1 MAESRR
7 LTQQHI
13 ARLAGVSQ
21 ATVSLV
27 LNGNAAAQ
35 ARIPA
40 ETRERV
46 QKIIRETG
54 YVPDPIARRMA
65 KGTNR
70 ILGVFTY
77 EPAFPDAHADFFL
90 PFLFGIEEEAQAHQY
105 DLLLLTGA
113 GAAGGGRKIFSEENR
128 LRIADGC
135 IVLGKSFD
143 RNELGRLVGGSFP
156 FVAIG
161 RRDDAGG
168 PVPYVGAD
176 YAAATAELVRQAR
189 ALGHRRLAYLGATG
203 PAESTHDRW
212 RGFQSALDQDLQ
224 LVMAEQDMAL
234 PEAALLDTLIER
246 GATAVFCVELVDALR
261 LEAAARARGLSLPA
275 DFSLMALG
283 SHVRVEAHPTRFAS
297 FVIPREQ
304 MGRQA
309 TAHLIRRIEQGADEP
324 VRQLLLPCQ
333 PIRGETL
340 GPAPAHKQDKP

>member
-1 MAESRR
+1 MAATPR
-7 LTQQHI
+7 LTQTHI

-27 LNGNAAAQ
+27 LNGNANAQ
-35 ARIPA
+35 ARIPQ
-40 ETRERV
+40 ETRERI

-65 KGTNR
+65 KGINR

-77 EPAFPDAHADFFL
+77 EPAFPNAHADFFL
-90 PFLFGIEEEAQAHQY
+90 PFLFGIEEEAQAQHY

-113 GAAGGGRKIFSEENR
+113 GAPGERKIFSEDNR

-135 IVLGKSFD
+135 IVLGKNFNRD
-143 RNELGRLVGGSFP
+143 ELAQLMAGSFP

-161 RRDDAGG
+161 RREDAGG

-176 YAAATAELVRQAR
+176 YATATAELVRQAR

-203 PAESTHDRW
+203 PAESTADRW
-212 RGFQSALDQDLQ
+212 SGFQSALGEDMQ
-224 LVMAEQDMAL
+224 LVLAEQDMGV
-234 PEAALLDTLIER
+234 PEAQLLDSLIER

-261 LEAAARARGLSLPA
+261 LEAAARARGLSLPK
-275 DFSLMALG
+275 DFSLVALG

-309 TAHLIRRIEQGADEP
+309 TANLVRRIEHGEGEP
-324 VRQLLLPCQ
+324 VQQVLLPCD

-340 GPAPAHKQDKP
+340 GPAPA

>member
-1 MAESRR
+1 MPGPDR

-77 EPAFPDAHADFFL
+77 EPAFPNAHADFFL
-90 PFLFGIEEEAQAHQY
+90 PFLFGIEEEAQALRY

-113 GAAGGGRKIFSEENR
+113 AAPGGGRKIFSEENR

-143 RNELGRLVGGSFP
+143 RDELARLVAGSFP

-168 PVPYVGAD
+168 PVPFVGAD
-176 YAAATAELVRQAR
+176 YAAATAELVQQVRG
-189 ALGHRRLAYLGATG
+189 LGHRKLAYLGAIG
-203 PAESTHDRW
+203 PAESTADRW
-212 RGFQSALDQDLQ
+212 KGFQSAVGEDLQ
-224 LVMAEQDMAL
+224 LVMAEQDMGL
-234 PEAALLDTLIER
+234 PEDALLDTLLER

-261 LEAAARARGLSLPA
+261 LEAAARARGLSLPS
-275 DFSLMALG
+275 DFSLVALG

-309 TAHLIRRIEQGADEP
+309 TANLVRRIEGGADEP
-324 VRQLLLPCQ
+324 VQQLLLPCH

-340 GPAPAHKQDKP
+340 GPAPA

>member
-1 MAESRR
+1 MASTSR

-27 LNGNAAAQ
+27 LNGNATAQ
-35 ARIPA
+35 ARIPQ

-77 EPAFPDAHADFFL
+77 EPAFPNAHADFFL
-90 PFLFGIEEEAQAHQY
+90 PFLFGIEEEAQALHY
-105 DLLLLTGA
+105 NLLLLTGA
-113 GAAGGGRKIFSEENR
+113 GTPGGRKIFSEENR

-143 RNELGRLVGGSFP
+143 HEELRRLVAGSFP

-168 PVPYVGAD
+168 PVPYVGGD
-176 YAAATAELVRQAR
+176 YATATAELVQQAR
-189 ALGHRRLAYLGATG
+189 TLGHRRLAYLGATG
-203 PAESTHDRW
+203 PAESTADRW
-212 RGFQSALDQDLQ
+212 RGFQSALGEDMQ
-224 LVMAEQDMAL
+224 LVMAHQDMSA
-234 PEAALLDTLIER
+234 PEGQLLDALVER

-261 LEAAARARGLSLPA
+261 LEAAARARGLSLPT
-275 DFSLMALG
+275 DLSLMALG
-283 SHVRVEAHPTRFAS
+283 SHVRVDAHPTRFAS
-297 FVIPREQ
+297 FVIPREE

-309 TAHLIRRIEQGADEP
+309 TAHLVRRIEHGTDEP
-324 VRQLLLPCQ
+324 VQQVLLPCQ

-340 GPAPAHKQDKP
+340 GPAPT

>member
-1 MAESRR
+1 MPGSTR

-27 LNGNAAAQ
+27 LNGNATAQ
-35 ARIPA
+35 ARIPQ

-77 EPAFPDAHADFFL
+77 EPAFPSAHADFFL
-90 PFLFGIEEEAQAHQY
+90 PFLFGIEEEAQAHHY
-105 DLLLLTGA
+105 DLLLLTGGA
-113 GAAGGGRKIFSEENR
+113 GAPGGRKIFSEENR

-135 IVLGKSFD
+135 IVLGRNFD
-143 RNELGRLVGGSFP
+143 HDELTRLVGGSFP

-176 YAAATAELVRQAR
+176 YTTATAELVRQAR
-189 ALGHRRLAYLGATG
+189 TLGHRKLAYLGATG
-203 PAESTHDRW
+203 PAESTADRW
-212 RGFQSALDQDLQ
+212 RGFQAALGDDLQ
-224 LVMAEQDMAL
+224 LVMAEQDMAT
-234 PEAALLDTLIER
+234 PESRLLDTLLER

-261 LEAAARARGLSLPA
+261 LEAAARERGLSLPA
-275 DFSLMALG
+275 DFSLVALG
-283 SHVRVEAHPTRFAS
+283 SHVRVDAHPTRFAS

-309 TAHLIRRIEQGADEP
+309 TANLVRRIEQGADEP
-324 VRQLLLPCQ
+324 VRQVLLPCQ

-340 GPAPAHKQDKP
+340 GPAPA